1 MRVTRGRKLTAIA
14 LAISLLVGGCAQQP
28 EEVDPGVLEEVNKTG
43 TVIWKERQEVST
55 GSEILVTHA
64 FLVDVGGDT
73 EEESLGKAVAYL
85 HSRNWTTKVD
95 SRPLNV
101 WLKSSRWKGATVA
114 AYAWSVSEE
123 HDQPEAMKAIESRGI
138 KPTALV
144 SVYAYVGW

>member
-1 MRVTRGRKLTAIA
+1 MTAIA
-14 LAISLLVGGCAQQP
+14 LAISLLAGGCAQQP
-28 EEVDPGVLEEVNKTG
+28 EEVDPGVLEEVNKIG

-73 EEESLGKAVAYL
+73 EEESLGKAVVYL
-85 HSRNWTTKVD
+85 HSRNWTTKLD
-95 SRPLNV
+95 SRPQNV
-101 WLKSSRWKGATVA
+101 WLKSSRWKGATIA

-123 HDQPEAMKAIESRGI
+123 HDQPEAMKAIESQGI

>member
-1 MRVTRGRKLTAIA
+1 MTAIA
-14 LAISLLVGGCAQQP
+14 LVISLLVGGCAQQS
-28 EEVDPGVLEEVNKTG
+28 EEVDPGVLEEVNKIG
-43 TVIWKERQEVST
+43 TVIWEGRKEGLM
-55 GSEILVTHA
+55 GSEAVVTHA

-85 HSRNWTTKVD
+85 QGRNWTTKLD
-95 SRPLNV
+95 SRPQNV
-101 WLKSSRWKGATVA
+101 WLKSSRWKGATIA

-123 HDQPEAMKAIESRGI
+123 HDQPEAMKAIESQGI